1 MPVVKVSEATGSV
14 LDWMVASCEN
24 TLGRYVQPNEKR
36 GTTKW
41 EVIPQTLR
49 YSTNWVHGGPIIESE
64 GIDLYCN
71 VPSSIASKHNGWLSS
86 WRAAYRR
93 CGFGTDMSYGPTP
106 LIAAMRCYVTS
117 RSGEEV
123 EVPDGIT

>member
-49 YSTNWVHGGPIIESE
+49 YSTNWAHGGPIIESE
-64 GIDLYCN
+64 KIDCMADPNGKDMWMGQLYATRLAGEK
-71 VPSSIASKHNGWLSS
+71 VS
-86 WRAAYRR
+86 R
-93 CGFGTDMSYGPTP
+93 TYGPTP
-106 LIAAMRCYVTS
+106 LIAAMRCYVAS
-117 RSGEEV
+117 KFGEEA
-123 EVPDGIT
+123 EVPDELT

>member
-1 MPVVKVSEATGSV
+1 MVIVQVEDATGSV

-49 YSTNWVHGGPIIESE
+49 YSTSYLHGSPIVEREGLTLDKTPDGWVSYMYREESPDAVSE
-64 GIDLYCN
+64 G
-71 VPSSIASKHNGWLSS
+71 
-86 WRAAYRR
+86 
-93 CGFGTDMSYGPTP
+93 FGPTH
-106 LIAAMRCYVTS
+106 LIAALRCYVAS
-117 RSGEEV
+117 KLGDQV
-123 EVPDGIT
+123 EVPDELI